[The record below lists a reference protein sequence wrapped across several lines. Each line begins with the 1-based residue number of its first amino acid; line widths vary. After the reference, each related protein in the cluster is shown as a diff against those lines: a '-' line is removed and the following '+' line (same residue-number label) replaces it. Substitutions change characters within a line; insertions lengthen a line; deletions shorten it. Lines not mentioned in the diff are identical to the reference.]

1 MIRRPPRS
9 TRTDTL
15 FPYTTLFRS
24 IITSA
29 LTTEVL
35 GNGEKVVGLRY
46 RDRNKDDEHLV
57 ELEGVFVQIGLIP
70 NTEWLGDVLALS
82 DRGENEVDEH
92 GATRQ
97 PGILAAGDV
106 KTVPYKQNVIAKGE
120 GERALVSAFAH
131 WIH

>member
-82 DRGENEVDEH
+82 DLGEIEVDAR
-92 GATRQ
+92 GATSPPR
-97 PGILAAGDV
+97 IFAAGDV
-106 KTVPYKQNVIAKGE
+106 PPAPYKKINRKRSGGGKRV
-120 GERALVSAFAH
+120 
-131 WIH
+131 